1 VGDSDRLPR
10 KLAAIL
16 YADVAGYSRLTGADE
31 EGTHRRLSEY
41 LDAFATEIQDHQGKV
56 VHFAGDAILAEF
68 ATVSDA
74 LICAASV
81 QHDLTDRNQG
91 LADESKVRFRIGVN
105 LGEVIVDRDD
115 IYGDGV
121 NIAARL
127 QSLAEPGGI
136 CVSGT
141 VYDAL
146 AESVRDQLGGQ
157 LDLTFEPQGIQSL
170 KNIAAPVV
178 VYRVTLR
185 RSGESAGERRTL
197 DVDLSL
203 PEKPSIVVLPF
214 QSMSADPEQEFFA
227 DGLTEDIITRLS
239 YLRDLLVIAKT
250 SAFAYKGRAVTVQ
263 DVSRDLG
270 VAHVLEGSVRKAG
283 SRVRITAQLIDAST
297 GGHVWA
303 QKYDRELTDVFAI
316 QDEITHEIVVA
327 MQVQL
332 TDGEVAR
339 IELGATHN
347 LDAWETFHQGAL
359 AYLKY
364 TKEDNL
370 DARQLFEQALNRDP
384 DYLDA
389 KIYLAWTYWTDARF
403 GYVTDRT
410 GAASR
415 SRTLIDEMT
424 IAGSESA
431 NLKHLEA
438 AQLMLEGRLQEALD
452 AAKVAVRLGPCRLF
466 GYAPSALTHM
476 YCGDAQGAVDLARTT
491 MRLSPF
497 CPVDVVYYLAY
508 ALAWLGDHENAIRA
522 AEEYVRRLP
531 NEPYAYTLQ
540 SICFVF
546 AGDLESSRSSIRKL
560 LNLYPTFTLG
570 EFISHEFYGDP
581 KSLDRVAE
589 ALRRAGLPE

>member
-1 VGDSDRLPR
+1 MEDRLPR

-16 YADVAGYSRLTGADE
+16 YADVAGYSRLTGEDE

-41 LDAFATEIQDHQGKV
+41 LDAFTTEVQIQQGKV

-68 ATVSDA
+68 PTVSDA

-81 QHDLTDRNQG
+81 QHNLAERNEP
-91 LADESKVRFRIGVN
+91 LADERKVQFRIGVN
-105 LGEVIVDRDD
+105 LGEIIVDRDD

-127 QSLAEPGGI
+127 ESLAEPGGI
-136 CVSGT
+136 CLSGT

-146 AESVRDQLGGQ
+146 SGSVRDQLSGK
-157 LDLTFEPQGIQSL
+157 LEFAFEPLGIQSL
-170 KNIAAPVV
+170 KNIVAPIVV
-178 VYRVTLR
+178 HRLTP
-185 RSGESAGERRTL
+185 RSPGESGGERRVL

-203 PEKPSIVVLPF
+203 PERPSIVVLPF

-250 SAFAYKGRAVTVQ
+250 SSFAYKGRAVQVQ

-283 SRVRITAQLIDAST
+283 NRVRITAQLIDCST
-297 GGHVWA
+297 GGHLWA
-303 QKYDRELTDVFAI
+303 QKYDRDLTDVFAI
-316 QDEITHEIVVA
+316 QDEITHAIVVA

-332 TDGEVAR
+332 TDGDVAR
-339 IELGATHN
+339 LEGGGTRN
-347 LDAWETFHQGAL
+347 LDAWDAFHQGVLAL
-359 AYLKY
+359 LKY
-364 TKEDNL
+364 TKEDNS
-370 DARQLFEQALNRDP
+370 DARRLFEQALNRDH

-389 KIYLAWTYWTDARF
+389 KVYLAWTHWIDARQEF
-403 GYVTDRT
+403 VADRA

-415 SRTLIDEMT
+415 SRILLEEIKTTD
-424 IAGSESA
+424 AESA
-431 NLKHLEA
+431 NIKQLEA
-438 AQLMLEGRLQEALD
+438 AQFMMEGRHQEALE

-466 GYAPSALTHM
+466 GYAPAALIQM
-476 YCGDAQGAVDLARTT
+476 YCGDAQAAVDLARTT

-522 AEEYVRRLP
+522 AEEYGRRLP
-531 NEPYAYTLQ
+531 DERYAYALQ
-540 SICFVF
+540 SIVFDF
-546 AGDLESSRSSIRKL
+546 AGDPERSSSAIRTLRK
-560 LNLYPTFTLG
+560 LYPTFTLRD
-570 EFISHEFYGDP
+570 FISHEFYRDP
-581 KSLDRVAE
+581 ENLERVVE